1 MLTFVTITIFKRAM
15 KQFITV
21 LFLFITMLLSGQT
34 IPINYMFRIYLTDK
48 GTTNYSISRPEEF
61 LTKEAIE
68 RKAIQ
73 NVPIDS
79 TDFPIDKDYFMMVQ
93 NTGADVVSFSKWF
106 ELMVVKVEDSS
117 RIEYIAKLPFVEK
130 VEYVWRG
137 QGKSHKNDIRPRLL
151 KVPCEETL
159 DSTSYF
165 GFTKRQ
171 YGLHNAENLI
181 LSGFRGKG
189 MNIAIIDAGYTNA
202 DVIPS
207 FDNIRLNGISN
218 FVSSGTIFNSSD
230 HGTKVLSTM
239 VTNLPNQM
247 IGSASEADYLLLRS
261 EDTRSEFPVEE
272 DYWIRAVEFADSMG
286 IDLINTS
293 LGYNNFDDPQL
304 NHAYSNLDGKTTLM
318 TQAADKAFE
327 KGMIL
332 VVSMGN
338 EGNKPWKYMTPPA
351 DARNVLSIGAIG
363 VDSTIA
369 PFSSLGPTFDL
380 RIKPDLLSVG
390 ENTVTIGQDGL
401 IGTTNGTSLS
411 APFMAGLIAS
421 LWSIHPELNRRDL
434 INIIKQSTNRYSNP
448 DKETGY
454 GYGIPDFGKS
464 MKVVLQTLVS
474 NKKSFSDNNITIYPE
489 GDQYII
495 KLIDPPLFIRGYS
508 VNLLGENGELI
519 DKLTFDNQKIAH
531 FPKSK
536 LKEMR
541 EVYFVVDSPRNQ
553 QTIRIKL

>member
-1 MLTFVTITIFKRAM
+1 MLTFVAITIFKRAM
-15 KQFITV
+15 KPFITL
-21 LFLFITMLLSGQT
+21 LFLFIAMLLSGQT
-34 IPINYMFRIYLTDK
+34 IPINYMFRVYLTDK
-48 GTTNYSISRPEEF
+48 GTTDYSISRPEEF

-68 RKAIQ
+68 RKTIQ
-73 NVPIDS
+73 NVLIDS
-79 TDFPIDKDYFMMVQ
+79 TDFPIDEDYFMMVQ
-93 NTGADVVSFSKWF
+93 NAGADVVSFSKWF
-106 ELMVVKVEDSS
+106 DLMVVKVEDST
-117 RIEYIAKLPFVEK
+117 RIESIAKLPFVEK

-137 QGKSHKNDIRPRLL
+137 EGNNHNKDIRPRLL

-165 GFTKRQ
+165 GSTKRQ
-171 YGLHNAENLI
+171 YGLHNAENLV

-189 MNIAIIDAGYTNA
+189 MNIAIIDAGFTNA
-202 DVIPS
+202 DVIPL
-207 FDNIRLNGISN
+207 FDNIRLNGISD
-218 FVSSGTIFNSSD
+218 FVSNGTIFNSSD
-230 HGTKVLSTM
+230 HGTRVLSTM
-239 VTNLPNQM
+239 VTNLPNEM

-369 PFSSLGPTFDL
+369 SFSSLGPTFDL

-390 ENTVTIGQDGL
+390 KNTVTIGQDGL
-401 IGTTNGTSLS
+401 IGSTNGTSLS

-421 LWSIHPELNRRDL
+421 LWSIHPELNRCEL
-434 INIIKQSTNRYSNP
+434 INIIKQSTDRYSNP
-448 DKETGY
+448 DKDTGY

-464 MKVVLQTLVS
+464 MKAVLQTLVS
-474 NKKSFSDNNITIYPE
+474 NQKSFSDNNITIYPE

-519 DKLTFDNQKIAH
+519 DKLMFDNQKMAH

-541 EVYFVVDSPRNQ
+541 EVYFVVNSPRNQ